1 MSGGYAAVYNVVFT
15 KLVSLTSGCETAFRL
30 GLQVLHGLGWTLNE
44 STLVHATQQVA
55 WLGWIVDL
63 QQQVASH
70 AFVPCKEAVMVGD
83 RPGDGSRRVPVLS
96 MQGSVVSSPTAWKS
110 RRGWDGVTVP
120 SATGRRVEDAQ
131 VASVCKT

>member
-1 MSGGYAAVYNVVFT
+1 MRRFLSISMSGGYAAVYNFVLT

-63 QQQVASH
+63 Q
-70 AFVPCKEAVMVGD
+70 
-83 RPGDGSRRVPVLS
+83 
-96 MQGSVVSSPTAWKS
+96 
-110 RRGWDGVTVP
+110 
-120 SATGRRVEDAQ
+120 
-131 VASVCKT
+131 